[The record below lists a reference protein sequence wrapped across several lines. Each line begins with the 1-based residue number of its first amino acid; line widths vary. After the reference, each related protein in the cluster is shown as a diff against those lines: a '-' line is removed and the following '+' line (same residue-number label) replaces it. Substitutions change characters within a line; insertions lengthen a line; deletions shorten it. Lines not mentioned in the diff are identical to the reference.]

1 MITEFK
7 YNDVM
12 YALREAHKAG
22 NTEDA
27 ARFAKIANDLRIS
40 GKAPKE
46 YEWSEVPVAAAK
58 NLVKN
63 SGEVGASLL
72 SAVNPAN
79 WDEMAEGAIELGSA
93 ALEKILP
100 ESVLKYA
107 PKEKRE
113 KAQQVGSAVDRA
125 VYEAVGT
132 EENLKRTL
140 AEKPVDTALMFSGIT
155 GIAGN
160 VSKLKPLTTISKY
173 TDPITGALKLGEYGV
188 PKILKGARSTAEY
201 LMQSALKPTASQIKS
216 GQAATAVNTMLDLNL
231 NATKG
236 GIEKLKTR
244 IDNVN
249 NKIKTAIGSKN
260 VNINKQNVLDEIDR
274 TYTNQYSQ
282 QINPSDAKRAFES
295 TKEEFLKGFPDE
307 ISVQQAQ
314 KIKQGTYK
322 DLGQKAFTGQKTTE
336 AVAADKAGARGLKNE
351 IERVLPDQNIKGL
364 NAEEGKLLD
373 TLDVA
378 ERRVIQQANNNPGGL
393 AWLASNPASFIA
405 FMADKSAA
413 FKSIMARMVNN
424 AQNVIKNVKFK
435 PQLKVDGQKVNLL
448 DTGAIPKNAQN
459 MTFKFRPIETP
470 IPTLLQSANTPVIRA
485 GAGTGGLLSPDE
497 EFTTI
502 DIIGGQYPR

>member
-22 NTEDA
+22 NTNDA
-27 ARFAKIANDLRIS
+27 ARFAKIANDLRMS

-58 NLVKN
+58 NIVKN
-63 SGEVGASLL
+63 SGEVGANLL

-107 PKEKRE
+107 PQEKRQ
-113 KAQQVGSAVDRA
+113 KAQQVRSAVDRA

-155 GIAGN
+155 GIAG
-160 VSKLKPLTTISKY
+160 SATKLKPLTTISKY
-173 TDPITGALKLGEYGV
+173 TDPITGALKVGEYGV
-188 PKILKGARSTAEY
+188 PKILQGTRNTAEY
-201 LMQSALKPTASQIKS
+201 LMQSALKPTSSQIKS

-236 GIEKLKTR
+236 GLEKLKTR

-249 NKIKTAIGSKN
+249 NKIKTVIGSRN
-260 VNINKQNVLDEIDR
+260 VNINKQNVINELDREYAARYAD
-274 TYTNQYSQ
+274 QF
-282 QINPSDAKRAFES
+282 NPSDAKRAFQNA
-295 TKEEFLKGFPDE
+295 KDEFLSSFPDE

-314 KIKQGTYK
+314 KIKQGTYR

-336 AVAADKAGARGLKNE
+336 GVAADKAGARGLKNE

-373 TLDVA
+373 TLDVV
-378 ERRVIQQANNNPGGL
+378 ERRVIQQMNNNPGGL
-393 AWLASNPASFIA
+393 AWLANNTESFIA

-413 FKSIMARMVNN
+413 FKSIVARMLNN
-424 AQNVIKNVKFK
+424 TQNVIKNVKIK
-435 PQLKVDGQKVNLL
+435 PQLSVDGQKVNLL
-448 DTGAIPKNAQN
+448 DTGAVARDAQN
-459 MTFKFRPIETP
+459 IRLKFRPIETP
-470 IPTLLQSANTPVIRA
+470 IPTLLQSANTPIVRT

-497 EFTTI
+497 EFSTI
-502 DIIGGQYPR
+502 EIIGGQYPR